1 MEDTLNLERFGKA
14 QEQDYEQALA
24 EVRNGHKYSHWI
36 WYIFPQLDGLGHSH
50 YSHFYGI
57 SGAEEAKAYLEN
69 PILSKHLREITQAFL
84 DLKDA
89 SAYQVFGGI
98 DSKKVLSSMT
108 LFDFVSPNDIFQQV
122 IDRYYQ
128 GKKDRRTTEKLL

>member
-1 MEDTLNLERFGKA
+1 
-14 QEQDYEQALA
+14 
-24 EVRNGHKYSHWI
+24 
-36 WYIFPQLDGLGHSH
+36 
-50 YSHFYGI
+50 
-57 SGAEEAKAYLEN
+57 
-69 PILSKHLREITQAFL
+69 
-84 DLKDA
+84 
-89 SAYQVFGGI
+89 VFGGI